1 MLQCIWQTHL
11 LLPEATPRGPWG
23 DRASSVCRLGESD
36 PTTNFVQTSYK
47 LRAYMKIPP
56 TVEETPASR
65 LAAPRDHAP
74 LGHVAVL
81 RLQIMTLIEVVKKR
95 FPIRDFNDNFYTH
108 AL

>member
-1 MLQCIWQTHL
+1 MLNKL
-11 LLPEATPRGPWG
+11 LLSSLPSIAADVVDKSFTLGNPS
-23 DRASSVCRLGESD
+23 RASPVAGENRS
-36 PTTNFVQTSYK
+36 PVLHTSG
-47 LRAYMKIPP
+47 AYIEFPP
-56 TVEETPASR
+56 ACEETPASR

-81 RLQIMTLIEVVKKR
+81 RMQIMTLIVVPASR